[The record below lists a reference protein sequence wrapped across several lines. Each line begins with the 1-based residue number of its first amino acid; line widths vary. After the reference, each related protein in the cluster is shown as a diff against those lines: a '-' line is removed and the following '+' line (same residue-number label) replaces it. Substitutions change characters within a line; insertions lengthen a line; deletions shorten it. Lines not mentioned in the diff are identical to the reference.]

1 MDSCLCLWLVW
12 EERLLDEMSSICS
25 CLICIFT
32 LQPQQNARARQ
43 PSVPNRQPPTTT
55 QPETEEPP
63 SPESSMSS
71 SQHQKETAEEVGP
84 PQVPE
89 GGPGKRIIL
98 QKANSAASTSQRA
111 TSAVSVSQKTTSA
124 ASNSQKDTSAAS
136 TPKPNAVT
144 DITSQ
149 PTPTEAEGMQID
161 LISPPANENSDPP
174 PKEIVMKETR
184 VTRGRSMRNRA
195 ASNQKE

>member
-1 MDSCLCLWLVW
+1 M
-12 EERLLDEMSSICS
+12 
-25 CLICIFT
+25 
-32 LQPQQNARARQ
+32 QPQQNARARQ

-55 QPETEEPP
+55 RPETEEPP

-89 GGPGKRIIL
+89 GAPGKRIIL
-98 QKANSAASTSQRA
+98 QKANSAPSTSQRA

-124 ASNSQKDTSAAS
+124 ASNSQKAS
-136 TPKPNAVT
+136 TPKPTAVT

-161 LISPPANENSDPP
+161 LMSPPANENSDPP
-174 PKEIVMKETR
+174 PKETVMKETR